1 MWIFNLLNLALVQ
14 WVIANTDSPGKYQ
27 GHTQH
32 YFEYILCWLEYW
44 YVVCSNWSFSMVSA
58 AGKKILESMSYVCE
72 INLQNK
78 FSHYVSVL
86 AIMYQFVKYQTWER
100 MSVCKF
106 QKCSFSCQLGL
117 QRYSVPTILRFLF
130 FIFSYFKH
138 FFLCNM

>member
-1 MWIFNLLNLALVQ
+1 MQIHLVNTRATPNIILN
-14 WVIANTDSPGKYQ
+14 I
-27 GHTQH
+27 
-32 YFEYILCWLEYW
+32 YFVDLNW

-58 AGKKILESMSYVCE
+58 VGKKFLESMSYVCE

-78 FSHYVSVL
+78 LSHYVSVL

-117 QRYSVPTILRFLF
+117 QRYSVPTILRFLI

-138 FFLCNM
+138 FFSVICNNWYKLTSAGWLRN

>member
-1 MWIFNLLNLALVQ
+1 MQIHLVNTRATPNIILN
-14 WVIANTDSPGKYQ
+14 I
-27 GHTQH
+27 
-32 YFEYILCWLEYW
+32 YFVDLNW

-138 FFLCNM
+138 FFSVICNNWYKLTSAGWLRN

>member
-1 MWIFNLLNLALVQ
+1 MQIHLVNTRATPNIILN
-14 WVIANTDSPGKYQ
+14 I
-27 GHTQH
+27 
-32 YFEYILCWLEYW
+32 YFVDLNW

-58 AGKKILESMSYVCE
+58 AGTKILESMSYVCE

-117 QRYSVPTILRFLF
+117 QRYSVATILRFLF

-138 FFLCNM
+138 FFSVICNNWYKLTSAGWLRN